1 VNRSARVLVHALAQP
16 PTLGLGRLICV
27 DGPSGSGKSTLARE
41 LAAASGAPVVH
52 TDDLCRGWDG
62 IPGLPEVLD
71 DLLRPLVAGNHGRA
85 PRYDWISE
93 NLVTDIEVIS
103 APLLVVEGVGA
114 GCRLL
119 ADLRTTGVWVD
130 AAPEV
135 RRQRALERDGD
146 AFDDYWAAW
155 AAAEA
160 AYFANDDVAARADL
174 SLMT

>member
-41 LAAASGAPVVH
+41 LAAASGAQVVH

-93 NLVTDIEVIS
+93 NLVTDIEV
-103 APLLVVEGVGA
+103 
-114 GCRLL
+114 
-119 ADLRTTGVWVD
+119 
-130 AAPEV
+130 APEV